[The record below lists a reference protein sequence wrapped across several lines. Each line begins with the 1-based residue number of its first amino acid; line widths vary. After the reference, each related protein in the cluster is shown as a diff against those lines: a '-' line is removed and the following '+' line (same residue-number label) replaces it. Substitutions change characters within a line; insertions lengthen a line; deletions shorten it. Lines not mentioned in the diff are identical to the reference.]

1 MRSEQCCLIDGV
13 RHEGNKQIKRPFFKR
28 KIRHK
33 KTQMVKVKS
42 DKKLKEKDGNGKWQW
57 PWAVKSLPPDRLV
70 SAGKTNLLILEHKE
84 RETGGGG
91 GGGGLV
97 YLRES
102 VLMDLG
108 EAVSDPGLSGHLI
121 TVVCFSYNWSRFDS
135 KSGRKKVRVSS

>member
-1 MRSEQCCLIDGV
+1 M
-13 RHEGNKQIKRPFFKR
+13 
-28 KIRHK
+28 
-33 KTQMVKVKS
+33 
-42 DKKLKEKDGNGKWQW
+42 
-57 PWAVKSLPPDRLV
+57 KSLPPDRLV

-84 RETGGGG
+84 RET